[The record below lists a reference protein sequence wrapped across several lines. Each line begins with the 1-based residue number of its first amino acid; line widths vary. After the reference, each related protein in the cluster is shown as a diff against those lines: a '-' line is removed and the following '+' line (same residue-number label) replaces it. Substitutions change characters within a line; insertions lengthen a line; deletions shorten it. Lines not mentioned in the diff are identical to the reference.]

1 MRNLEEKR
9 LLFLQ
14 LIKNNGNIENLIN
27 QGIDYIEIAQWIKE
41 VLIDGYAIY
50 DSERLVLTESGEIKI
65 KELNSKLNREK
76 MNIFISNQA
85 EYALEGKKDVFD
97 IYLPES
103 F

>member
-1 MRNLEEKR
+1 MEEKR

-27 QGIDYIEIAQWIKE
+27 QGIDYIEIAQWIKK

-76 MNIFISNQA
+76 MNIFISNQT
-85 EYALEGKKDVFD
+85 EYALEEKKDVFD

>member
-27 QGIDYIEIAQWIKE
+27 QGIDYIEIAQWIKK

-76 MNIFISNQA
+76 MNIFISNQT
-85 EYALEGKKDVFD
+85 EYALEEKKDVFD

>member
-1 MRNLEEKR
+1 MEEKR

-27 QGIDYIEIAQWIKE
+27 QGIDYIEIAQWIKD

-50 DSERLVLTESGEIKI
+50 DSERLVLTESGKIKI
-65 KELNSKLNREK
+65 KELNSKLNRKK